1 MLDGGFSPVAT
12 SVSVHACRWLVMTRY
27 LVLYP
32 LLAAMTGVSVGGSD
46 AGFLQ
51 PQIPA
56 GFVKVDFIGDGPS
69 ATPSNTPAD
78 QSKSCAGVKFSRN
91 YKYAD
96 NDSDVLDVAT
106 AASGDATADSSD
118 EPSHPVLLFVTGE
131 SFADESANSDV
142 IAALEDQALCFAAHN
157 GMVGVK
163 IKYRLAP
170 KFPWPAATRDVAAAI
185 SWTHENID
193 LFGGNPNE
201 IVVIGYFAGAFHLAD
216 LLAHREFQDRDSRV
230 AGAVLLS
237 GIYHPSADAGAS
249 EKAYFGT
256 DASKYDERSA
266 YPGILNIDTPIL
278 LAWSALD
285 PPLLVAQGEELKKR
299 LCNSPTQCPR
309 TTVLKDGN
317 GLLSAFG
324 LDASSDG
331 LAGPTLELIRE
342 IEARGLP

>member
-1 MLDGGFSPVAT
+1 MLDGGLLPVAA
-12 SVSVHACRWLVMTRY
+12 SASVHVCRWLVMPRY

-32 LLAAMTGVSVGGSD
+32 LLAAMMGISVGGSD
-46 AGFLQ
+46 AGFL
-51 PQIPA
+51 PA
-56 GFVKVDFIGDGPS
+56 LQMPSGFVKVDFIGNGP
-69 ATPSNTPAD
+69 AAAPSSTPAD
-78 QSKSCAGVKFSRN
+78 QSKYCAGVTFQRN
-91 YKYAD
+91 YKYSD

-106 AASGDATADSSD
+106 AGSTEADPSD

-131 SFADESANSDV
+131 SFAEEGDNSDV
-142 IAALEDQALCFAAHN
+142 IAALEDQALCFATHN
-157 GMVGVK
+157 GMIGVK
-163 IKYRLAP
+163 VKYRMAP
-170 KFPWPAATRDVAAAI
+170 KFPWPAATQDVAAAI
-185 SWTHENID
+185 SWAHENID

-201 IVVIGYFAGAFHLAD
+201 IIVIGYFAGAFHVAD
-216 LLAHREFQDRDSRV
+216 LLAHREFQDRDSV
-230 AGAVLLS
+230 IAGAVLLS
-237 GIYHPSADAGAS
+237 GIYDLKADAGAP
-249 EKAYFGT
+249 ERAYFGD
-256 DASKYDERSA
+256 DASKYGEQSA

-299 LCNSPTQCPR
+299 LCSSPTQCPR

-331 LAGPTLELIRE
+331 LTGPTLELIRE

>member
-1 MLDGGFSPVAT
+1 
-12 SVSVHACRWLVMTRY
+12 MTRY

-32 LLAAMTGVSVGGSD
+32 LLAAMTGVSVGGSE
-46 AGFLQ
+46 AGFLPP
-51 PQIPA
+51 PQMPS
-56 GFVKVDFIGDGPS
+56 GFVKVDFIGDGPG
-69 ATPSNTPAD
+69 AAPSNTPVD
-78 QSKSCAGVKFSRN
+78 QSKYCEGVKFSRN
-91 YKYAD
+91 YKYSD
-96 NDSDVLDVAT
+96 NDSDVVDVAT
-106 AASGDATADSSD
+106 AGATEAD
-118 EPSHPVLLFVTGE
+118 PSEGPPHPVLLFVTGE
-131 SFADESANSDV
+131 SFAEESGNSDV
-142 IAALEDQALCFAAHN
+142 ITALEDQALCFATHN
-157 GMVGVK
+157 GMIGVK
-163 IKYRLAP
+163 VKYRLAP
-170 KFPWPAATRDVAAAI
+170 KFPWPAATQDIAAAV

-201 IVVIGYFAGAFHLAD
+201 IVVIGYFAGASHLAG
-216 LLAHREFQDRDSRV
+216 LLAHREFQDRDSV
-230 AGAVLLS
+230 IAGAVLLS
-237 GIYHPSADAGAS
+237 GIYHPGADASAS

-285 PPLLVAQGEELKKR
+285 PPPLVAQGEELKKR
-299 LCNSPTQCPR
+299 LCSSPTQCPR